1 MIRSRRKQGAF
12 TLLEMIVVLL
22 VVSFI
27 GTLLMQGLSYASK
40 ANQSLHQSLGRGQ
53 VRALTF
59 DWFRDAVEN
68 LVAPE
73 AGEVRWRLRG
83 DELSF
88 EAMSAAT
95 LDRRAGIPTPLAF
108 RLERRAGED
117 RTELI
122 YVRRLEDSR
131 WPLLHLRGE
140 ARFRYLDGHGQ
151 WHRDWPPSAQLADTL
166 PEAMALAAPE
176 ERLFVLVAV
185 ALPRARPAEH
195 DF

>member
-88 EAMSAAT
+88 
-95 LDRRAGIPTPLAF
+95 
-108 RLERRAGED
+108 
-117 RTELI
+117 
-122 YVRRLEDSR
+122 
-131 WPLLHLRGE
+131 RGHVC
-140 ARFRYLDGHGQ
+140 RGPGSPCGHPDALG
-151 WHRDWPPSAQLADTL
+151 L
-166 PEAMALAAPE
+166 PA
-176 ERLFVLVAV
+176 
-185 ALPRARPAEH
+185 
-195 DF
+195 

>member
-83 DELSF
+83 TNS
-88 EAMSAAT
+88 
-95 LDRRAGIPTPLAF
+95 
-108 RLERRAGED
+108 
-117 RTELI
+117 
-122 YVRRLEDSR
+122 VSR
-131 WPLLHLRGE
+131 PC
-140 ARFRYLDGHGQ
+140 
-151 WHRDWPPSAQLADTL
+151 
-166 PEAMALAAPE
+166 
-176 ERLFVLVAV
+176 
-185 ALPRARPAEH
+185 LPRPWIAVRASRRPWPSGLSGGQERTGPS
-195 DF
+195 

>member
-88 EAMSAAT
+88 EAMSARPWIAVPAS
-95 LDRRAGIPTPLAF
+95 RRPWPSGSSGGQ
-108 RLERRAGED
+108 ERTG
-117 RTELI
+117 
-122 YVRRLEDSR
+122 
-131 WPLLHLRGE
+131 
-140 ARFRYLDGHGQ
+140 
-151 WHRDWPPSAQLADTL
+151 PS
-166 PEAMALAAPE
+166 
-176 ERLFVLVAV
+176 
-185 ALPRARPAEH
+185 
-195 DF
+195 

>member
-88 EAMSAAT
+88 EAMSAAA

-108 RLERRAGED
+108 RQAAGRRGPDRVDLCAKAGGQSLAPPASARRSSLPLSGRSRPVAPGLAAERATGRYPSRGDGTGGSRGASVCPCRG
-117 RTELI
+117 RTAQ
-122 YVRRLEDSR
+122 S
-131 WPLLHLRGE
+131 E
-140 ARFRYLDGHGQ
+140 ARR
-151 WHRDWPPSAQLADTL
+151 T
-166 PEAMALAAPE
+166 
-176 ERLFVLVAV
+176 
-185 ALPRARPAEH
+185 
-195 DF
+195 

>member
-40 ANQSLHQSLGRGQ
+40 ANQSLHQNLGRGQ

-88 EAMSAAT
+88 EAMSAAA

-131 WPLLHLRGE
+131 WPSCICAAKL
-140 ARFRYLDGHGQ
+140 A
-151 WHRDWPPSAQLADTL
+151 SAIWTV
-166 PEAMALAAPE
+166 MASGTGTG
-176 ERLFVLVAV
+176 R
-185 ALPRARPAEH
+185 RARNWPIPFPRRWH
-195 DF
+195 

>member
-1 MIRSRRKQGAF
+1 M
-12 TLLEMIVVLL
+12 
-22 VVSFI
+22 
-27 GTLLMQGLSYASK
+27 
-40 ANQSLHQSLGRGQ
+40 
-53 VRALTF
+53 
-59 DWFRDAVEN
+59 
-68 LVAPE
+68 
-73 AGEVRWRLRG
+73 
-83 DELSF
+83 
-88 EAMSAAT
+88 
-95 LDRRAGIPTPLAF
+95 
-108 RLERRAGED
+108 
-117 RTELI
+117 I

-151 WHRDWPPSAQLADTL
+151 WHQDWPPSAQLADTL

>member
-40 ANQSLHQSLGRGQ
+40 ANQSLHQNLGRGQ

-88 EAMSAAT
+88 EAMSAAAWIAVRAS
-95 LDRRAGIPTPLAF
+95 RRPWPSGSSGGQ
-108 RLERRAGED
+108 ERTG
-117 RTELI
+117 
-122 YVRRLEDSR
+122 
-131 WPLLHLRGE
+131 
-140 ARFRYLDGHGQ
+140 
-151 WHRDWPPSAQLADTL
+151 PS
-166 PEAMALAAPE
+166 
-176 ERLFVLVAV
+176 
-185 ALPRARPAEH
+185 
-195 DF
+195 

>member
-1 MIRSRRKQGAF
+1 
-12 TLLEMIVVLL
+12 
-22 VVSFI
+22 
-27 GTLLMQGLSYASK
+27 
-40 ANQSLHQSLGRGQ
+40 
-53 VRALTF
+53 
-59 DWFRDAVEN
+59 
-68 LVAPE
+68 
-73 AGEVRWRLRG
+73 
-83 DELSF
+83 
-88 EAMSAAT
+88 MSAAA

-140 ARFRYLDGHGQ
+140 ARFLYLDGHGQ
-151 WHRDWPPSAQLADTL
+151 WLRDWPPSAQLADTL
-166 PEAMALAAPE
+166 PEAMALTAPE